1 MKLLLISNSTM
12 AGEAFLDYPKD
23 EIKNFLGKKPVTALF
38 IPYAAV
44 SFSFDEYC
52 EKVEERFAEVGHHI
66 KGIHTFADP
75 IKAIEDA
82 GAIVVG
88 GGNTWKLVRML
99 HDKKLMNPIRE
110 KAYNAT
116 PYIGWSAG
124 ANIVC
129 PTLRTTNDMPIIEP
143 KGFDCI
149 GLIPFQINPH
159 YHDATA
165 QGHAGETRDQRIHE
179 FTEINPEIYV
189 VGLREGTMLK
199 LENDRMELIGMQK
212 CKVFKKGKQPV
223 EFAPGDNL
231 SFLMG
236 TGWLS

>member
-12 AGEAFLDYPKD
+12 AGEAYLDYPKH
-23 EIKNFLGKKPVTALF
+23 EIKKLLGEKSVTALF

-44 SFSFDEYC
+44 TYSFDEYC
-52 EKVEERFAEVGHHI
+52 DKVEERFAEVGHHI

-75 IKAIEDA
+75 IKAVEDA
-82 GAIVVG
+82 EAIVVG
-88 GGNTWKLVRML
+88 GGNSWKLVRML

-110 KAYNAT
+110 KAYNDT

-129 PTLRTTNDMPIIEP
+129 PTLCTTNDMPIIEP
-143 KGFDCI
+143 RGFDCI

-159 YHDATA
+159 YFDKII
-165 QGHAGETRDQRIHE
+165 QGHAGETRDQRIAE
-179 FTEINPEIYV
+179 FIEIYPEIYV

-199 LENDRMELIGMQK
+199 LENDRLDLIGKQN
-212 CKVFKKGKQPV
+212 CKVFKNGEQPV
-223 EFAPGDNL
+223 EYDPGADL